1 MKYLFIRHSVRD
13 FETWKIAYDADRA
26 NREQA
31 GLKEVQL
38 LRNTE
43 NPDDV
48 FLLFEM
54 SDPAKANAFA
64 QSADLRTRME
74 RAGVVGRPELHTLES

>member
-1 MKYLFIRHSVRD
+1 MRYLFIRHSVRNFD
-13 FETWKIAYDADRA
+13 AWKIAYDADRA
-26 NREQA
+26 NRDQA

-38 LRNTE
+38 LRNSE

-48 FLLFEM
+48 FLLFEAA
-54 SDPAKANAFA
+54 DPAKASAFA

-74 RAGVVGRPELHTLES
+74 RAGVVGRPELHVLES